1 VERETPNP
9 NPNPNPN
16 PKQERV
22 ERETPD
28 GVSVG
33 VDDANVCVWVA
44 TIFGPAETLWDGG
57 MFQVELVF

>member
-1 VERETPNP
+1 M
-9 NPNPNPN
+9 
-16 PKQERV
+16 